1 MVVRPITGPGR
12 QCWLLFLDPLL
23 DPQRLEVRMPD
34 DLGDALRYRVAPEVP
49 VEDFDQ
55 DLADT
60 ARPGLLH
67 ELNQAALGDL
77 AVPGLLTYS
86 FVTRWDLDQA
96 VASLNLGPGRLLLD
110 LACGQ
115 GGPGLWLAERT
126 GCGLVGVDFSEAGLQ
141 VARERAEGLLPG
153 PRTRFQ
159 RGDLAATGL
168 EDSSVDGVWCGDAFF
183 FASDLVEALGEV
195 RRVLRPGGR
204 LVTTVCVSLDD
215 QPSAHPLDWRPLL
228 RQVGL
233 RPLRQQETPHDR
245 EHATATYA
253 AWIANEAELRAEL
266 PDRAVDELIDEA
278 RSVGGRLA
286 RMRRVLV
293 VAER

>member
-1 MVVRPITGPGR
+1 
-12 QCWLLFLDPLL
+12 
-23 DPQRLEVRMPD
+23 MPD
-34 DLGDALRYRVAPEVP
+34 DVADALRYRVAPEVP

-77 AVPGLLTYS
+77 AIPGLLTYS

-96 VASLNLGPGRLLLD
+96 ISALRLGPGRLLLD

-115 GGPGLWLAERT
+115 GGPGLWLAQRT
-126 GCGLVGVDFSEAGLQ
+126 GCDLVGVDFSETGLQ
-141 VARERAEGLLPG
+141 VARERAEGPLPG

-168 EDSSVDGVWCGDAFF
+168 ADASVDGVWCGDAFF

-204 LVTTVCVSLDD
+204 VVMTVCMSLDD

-228 RQVGL
+228 RHVGL

-245 EHATATYA
+245 EHATAMYA
-253 AWIANEAELRAEL
+253 AWIAHEAELRAEL
-266 PDRAVDELIDEA
+266 PDRAVDELLDEA

-293 VAER
+293 VAEH

>member
-1 MVVRPITGPGR
+1 
-12 QCWLLFLDPLL
+12 
-23 DPQRLEVRMPD
+23 MPD
-34 DLGDALRYRVAPEVP
+34 DLDHALRHRISPEVTA
-49 VEDFDQ
+49 EEFDQ
-55 DLADT
+55 NLADT

-67 ELNQAALGDL
+67 ELNQAALGDQ

-96 VASLNLGPGRLLLD
+96 IAALNLGPGRLLLD

-126 GCGLVGVDFSEAGLQ
+126 GCDLVGVDFSEAGLR

-168 EDSSVDGVWCGDAFF
+168 QDGSVDGVWSGDAFF
-183 FASDLVEALGEV
+183 FASDLIEALGEV

-204 LVTTVCVSLDD
+204 LVMTVCVSLDD

-233 RPLRQQETPHDR
+233 LPLRQEETPGDR
-245 EHATATYA
+245 EHATAMYA
-253 AWIANEAELRAEL
+253 AWIAHEAELRDEL
-266 PDRAVDELIDEA
+266 PARAVDEMIDEA

>member
-1 MVVRPITGPGR
+1 MSGMPDSLHAPGSDHPTWTMMQVAVRPPTNPRSG
-12 QCWLLFLDPLL
+12 
-23 DPQRLEVRMPD
+23 LEEQMPD
-34 DLGDALRYRVAPEVP
+34 DVADALRYRVAPQVP

-60 ARPGLLH
+60 ARSGLLH
-67 ELNQAALGDL
+67 ELNQAALGDQ

-96 VASLNLGPGRLLLD
+96 VAALDLGPGRRLLD

-126 GCGLVGVDFSEAGLQ
+126 GCDLVGVDFSQAGLR

-168 EDSSVDGVWCGDAFF
+168 ADASVDGVWCGDALF
-183 FASDLVEALGEV
+183 FASDLIEALGEV

-204 LVTTVCVSLDD
+204 VVMTVCVSLDD

-228 RQVGL
+228 RHVGL
-233 RPLRQQETPHDR
+233 RLLRQQEPPT
-245 EHATATYA
+245 TGST
-253 AWIANEAELRAEL
+253 
-266 PDRAVDELIDEA
+266 
-278 RSVGGRLA
+278 
-286 RMRRVLV
+286 RR
-293 VAER
+293 RCTRRGSRTRRNFGPSFPTGPWTS

>member
-1 MVVRPITGPGR
+1 L
-12 QCWLLFLDPLL
+12 W
-23 DPQRLEVRMPD
+23 
-34 DLGDALRYRVAPEVP
+34 
-49 VEDFDQ
+49 
-55 DLADT
+55 
-60 ARPGLLH
+60 
-67 ELNQAALGDL
+67 DL

-204 LVTTVCVSLDD
+204 LVTTVWCVAGRSAVRASLGLASVAPASGFAPAAAAGDT
-215 QPSAHPLDWRPLL
+215 PRPGA
-228 RQVGL
+228 RDGDVCGV
-233 RPLRQQETPHDR
+233 DR
-245 EHATATYA
+245 ERGGTTR
-253 AWIANEAELRAEL
+253 RASRQGRGRA
-266 PDRAVDELIDEA
+266 DRRGA
-278 RSVGGRLA
+278 VGGRPVGENA
-286 RMRRVLV
+286 PGAGRRRTLT
-293 VAER
+293 AGSAAAG